1 MFHQLDGLIFQNT
14 VLKGNL
20 ENLQEMFF
28 FCAQQVQSPAKCPS
42 EAMKEEEAEAAAAAA
57 AAPAAWGGMQ
67 THLAGKGASLWQT
80 RDLQAE

>member
-28 FCAQQVQSPAKCPS
+28 FFSPQVQSPAKCPS
-42 EAMKEEEAEAAAAAA
+42 EAMKEEEAEAEAAAA